1 MSDGQA
7 NAKITYD
14 MTATLNCMHEQPIVC
29 MSSDTSNA
37 AIDEDVAGTLHVG
50 GGVADDC
57 CGPLCARDYKGVGNQ
72 YVQEGKVV
80 CERKF

>member
-1 MSDGQA
+1 MSE
-7 NAKITYD
+7 NVST
-14 MTATLNCMHEQPIVC
+14 TLNAAHEQPIVC

-72 YVQEGKVV
+72 YVQEGKLI
-80 CERKF
+80 CERKS